1 MQRMRLVYT
10 IIDCDVEPCKTVIFD
25 DRYFLCIRYGILI
38 VVTDEICSMMNGF
51 STENL

>member
-38 VVTDEICSMMNGF
+38 VATEEISLMNGF